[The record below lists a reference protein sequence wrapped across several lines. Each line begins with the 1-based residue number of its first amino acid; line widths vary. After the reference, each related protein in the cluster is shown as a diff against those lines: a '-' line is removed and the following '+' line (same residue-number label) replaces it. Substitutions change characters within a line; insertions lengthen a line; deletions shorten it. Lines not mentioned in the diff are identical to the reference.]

1 MSAKVLIKTS
11 DLSRADWLRY
21 RTMGIGGSDVSV
33 IAGINPYR
41 SVYQLWLEKTGQT
54 KPAESDNEYTHFGT
68 ILEPVVRKEF
78 TARTGLKV
86 RQKHMLL
93 QSEEYPFMIANLDG
107 VINLDGEMCI
117 FEAKTASAYK
127 LDDWQNGIPPE
138 YNNYNNH
145 PFVGH
150 TAEGD
155 FALCHNGVL
164 FNYDHVKKNEQ
175 LPKSKIKTDSY
186 VAVQLIEKCGKAD
199 FENIGKMSEIV
210 NGSFV
215 FTVLTSEEKLYISRW
230 DNPICLLH
238 FPKLGIYV
246 YTSTKEIMQ
255 MALKGTLFEKQPFE
269 TIEVTEGE
277 MISIDKQGS
286 IERNRFVPE
295 YDVFFGYYG
304 IYDGFRERDD
314 YDSYLCEYGSM
325 FGVSEEEIM
334 MLYDMGYD
342 DEEIELMMMD
352 HDMLRDC
359 LNEAKEMIGIY
370 M

>member
-1 MSAKVLIKTS
+1 MCALYGFINYGKILSKKELKKLVRNLSIASELRGTDASGVAYVRNGKIVIYKKPQPSHEVNFYFPS
-11 DLSRADWLRY
+11 D
-21 RTMGIGGSDVSV
+21 I
-33 IAGINPYR
+33 
-41 SVYQLWLEKTGQT
+41 
-54 KPAESDNEYTHFGT
+54 T
-68 ILEPVVRKEF
+68 ILTGHTRMA
-78 TARTGLKV
+78 THGDAR
-86 RQKHMLL
+86 
-93 QSEEYPFMIANLDG
+93 
-107 VINLDGEMCI
+107 
-117 FEAKTASAYK
+117 
-127 LDDWQNGIPPE
+127 
-138 YNNYNNH
+138 NNYNNH

-164 FNYDHVKKNEQ
+164 FNYEQVQRQEQ
-175 LPKSKIKTDSY
+175 LLKTKIKTDSY
-186 VAVQLIEKCGKAD
+186 TAVQLIEKYGKAD
-199 FENIGKMSEIV
+199 FETIGKMSELV

-255 MALKGTLFEKQPFE
+255 MALRGTIFEKQTVDVIP
-269 TIEVTEGE
+269 VGEGE
-277 MISIDKQGS
+277 MISIDKNGVIKRS
-286 IERNRFVPE
+286 RFTPE
-295 YDVFFGYYG
+295 YDDFFGYYG
-304 IYDGFRERDD
+304 CRTFRGRDD
-314 YDSYLCEYGSM
+314 YDSYLCEYGNM

-352 HDMLRDC
+352 HDMLHDC
-359 LNEAKEMIGIY
+359 LNEAKECIGVY

>member
-1 MSAKVLIKTS
+1 MCALYGFINYGKILNKKELKKLVRNLSISSELRGTDASGVAYVRNGKVVIYKKPQPSHEVNFYFPS
-11 DLSRADWLRY
+11 DITLL
-21 RTMGIGGSDVSV
+21 
-33 IAGINPYR
+33 
-41 SVYQLWLEKTGQT
+41 TGHT
-54 KPAESDNEYTHFGT
+54 RMATHGD
-68 ILEPVVRKEF
+68 
-78 TARTGLKV
+78 AR
-86 RQKHMLL
+86 
-93 QSEEYPFMIANLDG
+93 
-107 VINLDGEMCI
+107 
-117 FEAKTASAYK
+117 
-127 LDDWQNGIPPE
+127 
-138 YNNYNNH
+138 NNYNNH

-164 FNYDHVKKNEQ
+164 FNYEQVQKQEQ
-175 LPKSKIKTDSY
+175 LPKTKIKTDSY
-186 VAVQLIEKCGKAD
+186 VAVQLIEKYGKAD
-199 FENIGKMSEIV
+199 FDTIGKMSEIV

-230 DNPICLLH
+230 DNPICILH

-255 MALKGTLFEKQPFE
+255 MALRGTIFEKQPFE

-277 MISIDKQGS
+277 MISIDKNGI
-286 IERNRFVPE
+286 IERSRFVSE
-295 YDVFFGYYG
+295 YDGFFGYYG
-304 IYDGFRERDD
+304 MCGGFRERDD

-352 HDMLRDC
+352 HDMLHDC

>member
-1 MSAKVLIKTS
+1 MCALYGFINYGKVLNQKELKRLVRNLSIASELRGTDASGVAYVRNGKIVIYKKPQPSHEVNFYFPS
-11 DLSRADWLRY
+11 D
-21 RTMGIGGSDVSV
+21 I
-33 IAGINPYR
+33 
-41 SVYQLWLEKTGQT
+41 
-54 KPAESDNEYTHFGT
+54 T
-68 ILEPVVRKEF
+68 ILTGHTRMA
-78 TARTGLKV
+78 THGDAR
-86 RQKHMLL
+86 
-93 QSEEYPFMIANLDG
+93 
-107 VINLDGEMCI
+107 
-117 FEAKTASAYK
+117 
-127 LDDWQNGIPPE
+127 
-138 YNNYNNH
+138 NNYNNH

-164 FNYDHVKKNEQ
+164 FNYEQVQKQEQ
-175 LPKSKIKTDSY
+175 LPKTKIKTDSY
-186 VAVQLIEKCGKAD
+186 TAVQLIEKYGKAD
-199 FENIGKMSEIV
+199 FETIGKMSELV

-215 FTVLTSEEKLYISRW
+215 FTILTNEEKLYISRW

-255 MALKGTLFEKQPFE
+255 MALRGTIFEKQTVDVIP
-269 TIEVTEGE
+269 VGEGE
-277 MISIDKQGS
+277 MISIDKNGV
-286 IERNRFVPE
+286 IERSRFTPE
-295 YDVFFGYYG
+295 YDDFFGYYG
-304 IYDGFRERDD
+304 CRAFRERDD
-314 YDSYLCEYGSM
+314 YDSYLCEFGSM

>member
-1 MSAKVLIKTS
+1 MCALYGFINYGKILNKKELKKLVRNLSISSELRGTDASGVAYVRNGKVVIYKKPQPSHEVNFYFPS
-11 DLSRADWLRY
+11 D
-21 RTMGIGGSDVSV
+21 I
-33 IAGINPYR
+33 
-41 SVYQLWLEKTGQT
+41 
-54 KPAESDNEYTHFGT
+54 T
-68 ILEPVVRKEF
+68 ILTGHTRMA
-78 TARTGLKV
+78 THGDAR
-86 RQKHMLL
+86 
-93 QSEEYPFMIANLDG
+93 
-107 VINLDGEMCI
+107 
-117 FEAKTASAYK
+117 
-127 LDDWQNGIPPE
+127 
-138 YNNYNNH
+138 NNYNNH

-164 FNYDHVKKNEQ
+164 FNYEQVQKQEQ
-175 LPKSKIKTDSY
+175 LPKTKIKTDSY
-186 VAVQLIEKCGKAD
+186 VAVQLIEKYGKAD
-199 FENIGKMSEIV
+199 FDTIGKMSEIV

-230 DNPICLLH
+230 DNPICILH

-255 MALKGTLFEKQPFE
+255 MALCGTIFEKQPFE

-277 MISIDKQGS
+277 MISIDKNGI
-286 IERNRFVPE
+286 IERSRFVSE
-295 YDVFFGYYG
+295 YDGFFGYYG
-304 IYDGFRERDD
+304 MYGGFRERDD

-334 MLYDMGYD
+334 MLYEMGYE

>member
-1 MSAKVLIKTS
+1 MCALYGFINYGKILNKKELKKLVRNLSISSELRGTDASGVAYVRNGKVVIYKKPQPSHEVNFYFPS
-11 DLSRADWLRY
+11 DITLL
-21 RTMGIGGSDVSV
+21 
-33 IAGINPYR
+33 
-41 SVYQLWLEKTGQT
+41 TGHT
-54 KPAESDNEYTHFGT
+54 RMATHGD
-68 ILEPVVRKEF
+68 
-78 TARTGLKV
+78 AR
-86 RQKHMLL
+86 
-93 QSEEYPFMIANLDG
+93 
-107 VINLDGEMCI
+107 
-117 FEAKTASAYK
+117 
-127 LDDWQNGIPPE
+127 
-138 YNNYNNH
+138 NNYNNH

-164 FNYDHVKKNEQ
+164 FNYEQVQKQEQ
-175 LPKSKIKTDSY
+175 LPKTKIKTDSY
-186 VAVQLIEKCGKAD
+186 VAVQLIEKYGKAD
-199 FENIGKMSEIV
+199 FDTIGKMSEIV

-255 MALKGTLFEKQPFE
+255 MALRGTIFEKQTVDIIP
-269 TIEVTEGE
+269 VSEGE
-277 MISIDKQGS
+277 MVSIDKNGI
-286 IERNRFVPE
+286 IERSRFTPE
-295 YDVFFGYYG
+295 YDDFFGYYG
-304 IYDGFRERDD
+304 CRAFRERDD

-359 LNEAKEMIGIY
+359 LNEAKECIGVY

>member
-1 MSAKVLIKTS
+1 MCALYGFINYGKILNKKELKKLVRNLSISSELRGTDASGVAYVRNGKVVIYKKPQPSHEVNFYFPS
-11 DLSRADWLRY
+11 DITLL
-21 RTMGIGGSDVSV
+21 
-33 IAGINPYR
+33 
-41 SVYQLWLEKTGQT
+41 TGHT
-54 KPAESDNEYTHFGT
+54 RMATHGD
-68 ILEPVVRKEF
+68 
-78 TARTGLKV
+78 AR
-86 RQKHMLL
+86 
-93 QSEEYPFMIANLDG
+93 
-107 VINLDGEMCI
+107 
-117 FEAKTASAYK
+117 
-127 LDDWQNGIPPE
+127 
-138 YNNYNNH
+138 NNYNNH

-164 FNYDHVKKNEQ
+164 FNYEQVQKQEQ
-175 LPKSKIKTDSY
+175 LPKTKIKTDSY
-186 VAVQLIEKCGKAD
+186 VAVQLIEKYGKAD
-199 FENIGKMSEIV
+199 FDTIGKMSEIV

-230 DNPICLLH
+230 DNPICILH

-255 MALKGTLFEKQPFE
+255 IALRGTIFEKQPFE

-277 MISIDKQGS
+277 MISIDKNGI
-286 IERNRFVPE
+286 IERSRFVSE
-295 YDVFFGYYG
+295 YDGFFGYYG
-304 IYDGFRERDD
+304 MYGGFRERDD

>member
-1 MSAKVLIKTS
+1 MCALYGFINYGKILNKKELKKLVRNLSISSELRGTDASGVAYVRNGKVVIYKKPQPSHEVNFYFPS
-11 DLSRADWLRY
+11 DITLL
-21 RTMGIGGSDVSV
+21 
-33 IAGINPYR
+33 
-41 SVYQLWLEKTGQT
+41 TGHT
-54 KPAESDNEYTHFGT
+54 RMATHGD
-68 ILEPVVRKEF
+68 
-78 TARTGLKV
+78 AR
-86 RQKHMLL
+86 
-93 QSEEYPFMIANLDG
+93 
-107 VINLDGEMCI
+107 
-117 FEAKTASAYK
+117 
-127 LDDWQNGIPPE
+127 
-138 YNNYNNH
+138 NNYNNH

-164 FNYDHVKKNEQ
+164 FNYEQVQKQEQ
-175 LPKSKIKTDSY
+175 LPKTKIKTDSY
-186 VAVQLIEKCGKAD
+186 VAVQLIEKYGKAD
-199 FENIGKMSEIV
+199 FDTIGKMSEIV

-230 DNPICLLH
+230 DNPICILH

-255 MALKGTLFEKQPFE
+255 MALRGTIFEKQPFE

-277 MISIDKQGS
+277 MISIDKNGI
-286 IERNRFVPE
+286 IERSRFVSE
-295 YDVFFGYYG
+295 
-304 IYDGFRERDD
+304 YDGFFGSYGMYGGFRKRDD

-325 FGVSEEEIM
+325 FGVSEEELM

>member
-1 MSAKVLIKTS
+1 MCALYGFINYGKILSKKELKKLVRNLSIASELRGTDASGVAYVRNGKIVIYKKPQPSHEVNFYFPS
-11 DLSRADWLRY
+11 D
-21 RTMGIGGSDVSV
+21 I
-33 IAGINPYR
+33 
-41 SVYQLWLEKTGQT
+41 
-54 KPAESDNEYTHFGT
+54 T
-68 ILEPVVRKEF
+68 ILTGHTRMA
-78 TARTGLKV
+78 THGDAR
-86 RQKHMLL
+86 
-93 QSEEYPFMIANLDG
+93 
-107 VINLDGEMCI
+107 
-117 FEAKTASAYK
+117 
-127 LDDWQNGIPPE
+127 
-138 YNNYNNH
+138 NNYNNH

-164 FNYDHVKKNEQ
+164 FNYEQVQKQEQ
-175 LPKSKIKTDSY
+175 LPKTKIKTDSY
-186 VAVQLIEKCGKAD
+186 TAVQLIEKYGKAD
-199 FENIGKMSEIV
+199 FETIGKMSELV

-215 FTVLTSEEKLYISRW
+215 FTILTNEEKLYISRW

-255 MALKGTLFEKQPFE
+255 MALRGTIFEKQTVDVIP
-269 TIEVTEGE
+269 VSEGE
-277 MISIDKQGS
+277 MVSIDKNGI
-286 IERNRFVPE
+286 IERSRFTPE
-295 YDVFFGYYG
+295 YDDFFGYCG
-304 IYDGFRERDD
+304 CRAFRETAD
-314 YDSYLCEYGSM
+314 YDSYLCDYGSM

>member
-1 MSAKVLIKTS
+1 MCALYGFINYGKILNKKELKKLVRNLSISSELRGTDASGVAYVRNGKVVIYKKPQPSHEVNFYFPS
-11 DLSRADWLRY
+11 DITLL
-21 RTMGIGGSDVSV
+21 
-33 IAGINPYR
+33 
-41 SVYQLWLEKTGQT
+41 TGHT
-54 KPAESDNEYTHFGT
+54 RMATHGD
-68 ILEPVVRKEF
+68 
-78 TARTGLKV
+78 AR
-86 RQKHMLL
+86 
-93 QSEEYPFMIANLDG
+93 
-107 VINLDGEMCI
+107 
-117 FEAKTASAYK
+117 
-127 LDDWQNGIPPE
+127 
-138 YNNYNNH
+138 NNYNNH

-164 FNYDHVKKNEQ
+164 FNYEQVQKQEQ
-175 LPKSKIKTDSY
+175 LPKTKIKTDSY
-186 VAVQLIEKCGKAD
+186 VAVQLIEKYGKAD
-199 FENIGKMSEIV
+199 FDTIGKMSEIV

-230 DNPICLLH
+230 DNPICILH

-277 MISIDKQGS
+277 MISIDKNGI
-286 IERNRFVPE
+286 IERSRFVSE
-295 YDVFFGYYG
+295 YDGFFGYYG
-304 IYDGFRERDD
+304 MYGGFRERDD

-359 LNEAKEMIGIY
+359 LNEVKECVGIY

>member
-1 MSAKVLIKTS
+1 MCALYGFINYGKILNKKELKKLVRNLSISSELRGTDASGVAYVRNGKVVIYKKPQPSHEVNFYFPS
-11 DLSRADWLRY
+11 DITLL
-21 RTMGIGGSDVSV
+21 
-33 IAGINPYR
+33 
-41 SVYQLWLEKTGQT
+41 TGHT
-54 KPAESDNEYTHFGT
+54 RMATHGD
-68 ILEPVVRKEF
+68 
-78 TARTGLKV
+78 AR
-86 RQKHMLL
+86 
-93 QSEEYPFMIANLDG
+93 
-107 VINLDGEMCI
+107 
-117 FEAKTASAYK
+117 
-127 LDDWQNGIPPE
+127 
-138 YNNYNNH
+138 NNYNNH

-164 FNYDHVKKNEQ
+164 FNCEQVQKQEQ
-175 LPKSKIKTDSY
+175 LPKTKIKTDSY
-186 VAVQLIEKCGKAD
+186 VAVQLIEKYGKAD
-199 FENIGKMSEIV
+199 FDTIGKMSEIV

-230 DNPICLLH
+230 DNPICILH

-255 MALKGTLFEKQPFE
+255 MALRGTIFEKQPFE

-277 MISIDKQGS
+277 MISIDKNGI
-286 IERNRFVPE
+286 IERSRFVSE
-295 YDVFFGYYG
+295 YDGFFGYYG
-304 IYDGFRERDD
+304 MYGGFRERDD

>member
-1 MSAKVLIKTS
+1 MCALYGFINYGKILNKKELKKLVRNLSISSELRGTDASGVAYVRNGKVVIYKKPQPSHEVNFYFPS
-11 DLSRADWLRY
+11 DITLL
-21 RTMGIGGSDVSV
+21 
-33 IAGINPYR
+33 
-41 SVYQLWLEKTGQT
+41 TGHT
-54 KPAESDNEYTHFGT
+54 RMATHGD
-68 ILEPVVRKEF
+68 
-78 TARTGLKV
+78 AR
-86 RQKHMLL
+86 
-93 QSEEYPFMIANLDG
+93 
-107 VINLDGEMCI
+107 
-117 FEAKTASAYK
+117 
-127 LDDWQNGIPPE
+127 
-138 YNNYNNH
+138 NNYNNH

-164 FNYDHVKKNEQ
+164 FNYEQVQKQEQ
-175 LPKSKIKTDSY
+175 LPKTKIKTDSY
-186 VAVQLIEKCGKAD
+186 VAVQLIEKYGKAD
-199 FENIGKMSEIV
+199 FDTIGKMSEIV

-230 DNPICLLH
+230 DNPICILH

-277 MISIDKQGS
+277 MISIDKNGI
-286 IERNRFVPE
+286 IERSRFVSE
-295 YDVFFGYYG
+295 YDGFFGYYG
-304 IYDGFRERDD
+304 MYGGFRERDD

-325 FGVSEEEIM
+325 FGVSGEEIM

-352 HDMLRDC
+352 HDMLHDC
-359 LNEAKEMIGIY
+359 LNEAKECIGVY

>member
-1 MSAKVLIKTS
+1 MCALYGFINYGKILSKKELKKLVRNLSIASELRGTDASGVAYVRNGKIVIYKKPQPSHAVNFYFPS
-11 DLSRADWLRY
+11 D
-21 RTMGIGGSDVSV
+21 I
-33 IAGINPYR
+33 
-41 SVYQLWLEKTGQT
+41 
-54 KPAESDNEYTHFGT
+54 T
-68 ILEPVVRKEF
+68 ILTGHTRMA
-78 TARTGLKV
+78 THGDAR
-86 RQKHMLL
+86 
-93 QSEEYPFMIANLDG
+93 
-107 VINLDGEMCI
+107 
-117 FEAKTASAYK
+117 
-127 LDDWQNGIPPE
+127 
-138 YNNYNNH
+138 NNYNNH

-164 FNYDHVKKNEQ
+164 FNYEQVQKQEQ
-175 LPKSKIKTDSY
+175 LPKTRIKTDSY
-186 VAVQLIEKCGKAD
+186 IAVQLIEKYGKAD
-199 FENIGKMSEIV
+199 FDTIGRMSERV

-215 FTVLTSEEKLYISRW
+215 FTVLTNKEKLYISRW

-255 MALKGTLFEKQPFE
+255 MALRGTIFEKQ
-269 TIEVTEGE
+269 TIDVIPVGEGE
-277 MISIDKQGS
+277 MISIDKNGV
-286 IERNRFVPE
+286 IERSRFTPE
-295 YDVFFGYYG
+295 YDDFFGYYG
-304 IYDGFRERDD
+304 CRTFRGRDD
-314 YDSYLCEYGSM
+314 YDSYLCEYGNM

-359 LNEAKEMIGIY
+359 LNEAKECIGVY

>member
-1 MSAKVLIKTS
+1 MCALYGFINYGKILNKKELKKLVRNLSISSELRGTDASGVAYVRNGKVVIYKKPQPSHEVNFYFPS
-11 DLSRADWLRY
+11 DITLL
-21 RTMGIGGSDVSV
+21 
-33 IAGINPYR
+33 
-41 SVYQLWLEKTGQT
+41 TGHT
-54 KPAESDNEYTHFGT
+54 RMATHGD
-68 ILEPVVRKEF
+68 
-78 TARTGLKV
+78 AR
-86 RQKHMLL
+86 
-93 QSEEYPFMIANLDG
+93 
-107 VINLDGEMCI
+107 
-117 FEAKTASAYK
+117 
-127 LDDWQNGIPPE
+127 
-138 YNNYNNH
+138 NNYNNH

-164 FNYDHVKKNEQ
+164 FNYE
-175 LPKSKIKTDSY
+175 
-186 VAVQLIEKCGKAD
+186 
-199 FENIGKMSEIV
+199 EIV

-230 DNPICLLH
+230 DNPICILH

-255 MALKGTLFEKQPFE
+255 MALRGTIFEKQPFE

-277 MISIDKQGS
+277 MISIDKNGI
-286 IERNRFVPE
+286 IERSRFVSE
-295 YDVFFGYYG
+295 YDGFFGYYG
-304 IYDGFRERDD
+304 MYGGFRERDD

>member
-1 MSAKVLIKTS
+1 MCALYGFINYGKILSKKELKKLVRNLSIASELRGTDASGVAYVRNGKIVIYKKPQPSHEVNFYFPS
-11 DLSRADWLRY
+11 D
-21 RTMGIGGSDVSV
+21 I
-33 IAGINPYR
+33 
-41 SVYQLWLEKTGQT
+41 
-54 KPAESDNEYTHFGT
+54 T
-68 ILEPVVRKEF
+68 ILTGHTRMA
-78 TARTGLKV
+78 THGDAR
-86 RQKHMLL
+86 
-93 QSEEYPFMIANLDG
+93 
-107 VINLDGEMCI
+107 
-117 FEAKTASAYK
+117 
-127 LDDWQNGIPPE
+127 
-138 YNNYNNH
+138 NNYNNH

-164 FNYDHVKKNEQ
+164 FNYEQVQKQEQ
-175 LPKSKIKTDSY
+175 LPKTRIKTDSY
-186 VAVQLIEKCGKAD
+186 IAVQLIEKYGKAD
-199 FENIGKMSEIV
+199 FDTIGKTSELV

-215 FTVLTSEEKLYISRW
+215 FTVLTNEEKLYISRW

-238 FPKLGIYV
+238 FPKIGIYV

-255 MALKGTLFEKQPFE
+255 MALRGTIFEKQ
-269 TIEVTEGE
+269 TIDVIPVGEGE
-277 MISIDKQGS
+277 MISIDKNGV
-286 IERNRFVPE
+286 IERSRFTPE
-295 YDVFFGYYG
+295 YDDFFGYYG
-304 IYDGFRERDD
+304 CRAFRERDD

-359 LNEAKEMIGIY
+359 LNEAKECIGVY

>member
-1 MSAKVLIKTS
+1 MCALYGFINYGKILNKKELKKLVRNLSISSELRGTDASGVAYVRNGKVVIYKKPQPSHEVNFYFPS
-11 DLSRADWLRY
+11 DITLL
-21 RTMGIGGSDVSV
+21 
-33 IAGINPYR
+33 
-41 SVYQLWLEKTGQT
+41 TGHT
-54 KPAESDNEYTHFGT
+54 RMATHGD
-68 ILEPVVRKEF
+68 
-78 TARTGLKV
+78 AR
-86 RQKHMLL
+86 
-93 QSEEYPFMIANLDG
+93 
-107 VINLDGEMCI
+107 
-117 FEAKTASAYK
+117 
-127 LDDWQNGIPPE
+127 
-138 YNNYNNH
+138 NNYNNH

-164 FNYDHVKKNEQ
+164 FNYEQVQKQEQ
-175 LPKSKIKTDSY
+175 LPKTKIKTDSY
-186 VAVQLIEKCGKAD
+186 VAVQLIEKYGKAD
-199 FENIGKMSEIV
+199 FDTIGKMSEIV

-230 DNPICLLH
+230 DNPICILH

-277 MISIDKQGS
+277 MISIDKNGI
-286 IERNRFVPE
+286 IERSRFVSE
-295 YDVFFGYYG
+295 YDGFFGYYG
-304 IYDGFRERDD
+304 MYGGFRERDD

>member
-1 MSAKVLIKTS
+1 MCALYGFINYGKVLNQKELKRLVRN
-11 DLSRADWLRY
+11 LSISSELRGTDASGVAY
-21 RTMGIGGSDVSV
+21 VRNGKVV
-33 IAGINPYR
+33 IY
-41 SVYQLWLEKTGQT
+41 K
-54 KPAESDNEYTHFGT
+54 KPQPSHEVNFYFPSNIT
-68 ILEPVVRKEF
+68 ILTGHTRMA
-78 TARTGLKV
+78 THGDAR
-86 RQKHMLL
+86 
-93 QSEEYPFMIANLDG
+93 
-107 VINLDGEMCI
+107 
-117 FEAKTASAYK
+117 
-127 LDDWQNGIPPE
+127 
-138 YNNYNNH
+138 NNYNNH

-164 FNYDHVKKNEQ
+164 FNYEQVQKQEQ
-175 LPKSKIKTDSY
+175 LPKTRIKTDSY
-186 VAVQLIEKCGKAD
+186 IAVQLIEKYGKAD
-199 FENIGKMSEIV
+199 FDTIGRMSERV

-215 FTVLTSEEKLYISRW
+215 FTVLTNEEKLYISRW

-238 FPKLGIYV
+238 FPKIGIYV

-255 MALKGTLFEKQPFE
+255 MALRGTIFEKQ
-269 TIEVTEGE
+269 TIDVIPVSEGE
-277 MISIDKQGS
+277 MISIDKNGV
-286 IERNRFVPE
+286 IERSRFTPE
-295 YDVFFGYYG
+295 YDDFFGYYG
-304 IYDGFRERDD
+304 CRVFRERDD

-359 LNEAKEMIGIY
+359 LNEAKECVGIY